1 MRILPPPTLPPP
13 LPPQDVAD
21 EAELGATLR
30 DEALA
35 GVGRAADPTWIDA
48 ALDALHA
55 AASEQSHVTSDDV
68 WHRLPDDVSTHD
80 HRAMGAVF
88 VRGQGL
94 GWIMFT
100 EATKPTG
107 RAIAHRNPKR
117 VWRSL
122 IYEGERAEDMA
133 ADTPAGDGELER
145 ADIQVAEVETTV
157 ETITDIVVEVF
168 DATEVDALPEGD
180 ESWSSGTEEAITK
193 AAVQMAAMRAVA
205 GQRRRAYYLM
215 ACPDHGYWLLSTGP
229 GGITKTST
237 WMGCCATCRRAEA
250 EDEVRQIM
258 VPSYPVAPLLGR
270 KELDEIAALQ
280 EEAEAGVKTTNLNLS
295 EVLELAEAEKRE
307 ERRKRQET
315 GGETG
320 EETEADAGEETGGE
334 TGDDE
339 ETGVPQETRPP
350 SLPGTQPPPTL
361 PPPPH
366 R

>member
-1 MRILPPPTLPPP
+1 MMKYLPPPTTLPRP
-13 LPPQDVAD
+13 LPPQDEAD
-21 EAELGATLR
+21 EARLGAELR

-35 GVGRAADPTWIDA
+35 GVSRAADPTWIDA

-80 HRAMGAVF
+80 NRAMGAVF

-122 IYEGERAEDMA
+122 IYEGERAEDFA
-133 ADTPAGDGELER
+133 ASEDGGAGPEELDEPDTR
-145 ADIQVAEVETTV
+145 VSETTLITTDIT
-157 ETITDIVVEVF
+157 ETTEIVVEMLG
-168 DATEVDALPEGD
+168 ATEVDELPPGD
-180 ESWSSGTEEAITK
+180 DAWASGTEAAITF
-193 AAVQMAAMRAVA
+193 AAIQMAAMRAVA
-205 GQRRRAYYLM
+205 GQRRRNYYLM

-237 WMGCCATCRRAEA
+237 WMGCCATCRRAES
-250 EDEVRQIM
+250 EDEVKQIM
-258 VPSYPVAPLLGR
+258 VPSFPTAPLLGR
-270 KELDEIAALQ
+270 EELTKIAAL
-280 EEAEAGVKTTNLNLS
+280 EAEALGETGGET
-295 EVLELAEAEKRE
+295 EG
-307 ERRKRQET
+307 ET

-320 EETEADAGEETGGE
+320 EETEADAGEETGEE
-334 TGDDE
+334 TGEDE
-339 ETGVPQETRPP
+339 ETGTPQETRPP